1 MRHLTSPVATTK
13 LLQSSHGSRVEEL
26 KEKIC
31 ELHNELAVAES
42 HYAKQIDAHKV
53 RVLFF
58 QRCFVPSGIILVV
71 CVCICRTSLL
81 DLQQKMRV

>member
-1 MRHLTSPVATTK
+1 MRFSLTLILHQMEQTLRESVYEP
-13 LLQSSHGSRVEEL
+13 QVEEL

-53 RVLFF
+53 RVL
-58 QRCFVPSGIILVV
+58 L
-71 CVCICRTSLL
+71 
-81 DLQQKMRV
+81 